1 VSGGTRAA
9 GGVTATGGAATG
21 GAATGGAATGGAATG
36 GASSCTWAGAPST
49 SNGELT
55 CYWFSQG
62 TPNNFEECPS
72 MYKTYCGYCGSET
85 GKRDQTSPYPCAIGE
100 IQNTVEHMSTP
111 HFAAFPQNSFENG
124 KLCGMCV
131 EVSYMGKSIVATV
144 VDACGSCSS
153 AGHIDLSLSAAE
165 ALGMV
170 EWDGNPKSGVRWKAV
185 GCPVS
190 DDIYVTYNGG
200 YRGQAYFQNVAF
212 PIATATVDGQSGTIN
227 TGFWSFQGEVGGKV
241 VTLTDTMGH
250 SVQGTMPTSESGGS
264 LGVQFPLTC
273 E

>member
-1 VSGGTRAA
+1 
-9 GGVTATGGAATG
+9 
-21 GAATGGAATGGAATG
+21 
-36 GASSCTWAGAPST
+36 
-49 SNGELT
+49 
-55 CYWFSQG
+55 
-62 TPNNFEECPS
+62 
-72 MYKTYCGYCGSET
+72 MYKTYCGYCGTET
-85 GKRDQTSPYPCAIGE
+85 GKRDQTSPYPCAIGQ
-100 IQNTVEHMSTP
+100 IQNTVQHMSTP
-111 HFAAFPQNSFENG
+111 HFAAFPQNEFENG

-190 DDIYVTYNGG
+190 DDIYVSYNGG

-212 PIATATVDGQSGTIN
+212 PVASATVDGQSGTIN
-227 TGFWSFQGEVGGKV
+227 TGFWSFNGEVGGKV

-250 SVQGTMPTSESGGS
+250 TIQGTLPTDVAGGS